1 MSSFIRLVATHN
13 SLLIRATFAR
23 TAYQDAQA
31 AIRTLLIYLLLLGL
45 VFGGLTLVL
54 IDRLLLRR
62 LSRLEWP
69 VVVISNQA
77 IVGRGLVS
85 RQSLDIIN
93 AHMLRTV
100 QSVGGRI
107 DRVFCCPHR
116 PEEKCSCRKP
126 EPGLL
131 LQAADQMKLDLS
143 FSFFVGDAESDVMA
157 AKAAGC
163 HPVLVK
169 TGRGEGQM
177 NVLRQGQVMGYYL
190 ADDLADAVNWIV
202 GPGWM
207 TKLDASSDQPTTP
220 TLASSLYASG
230 VAAWA
235 MS

>member
-1 MSSFIRLVATHN
+1 
-13 SLLIRATFAR
+13 
-23 TAYQDAQA
+23 
-31 AIRTLLIYLLLLGL
+31 
-45 VFGGLTLVL
+45 VL
-54 IDRLLLRR
+54 PALRR
-62 LSRLEWP
+62 LSHLEWP

-85 RQSLDIIN
+85 RQTLDVIN
-93 AHMLRTV
+93 SHMVRTV

-107 DRVFCCPHR
+107 DRVFYCPHR
-116 PEEKCSCRKP
+116 PEDKCRCRKP

-131 LQAADQMKLDLS
+131 LQAAGQMKLELS
-143 FSFFVGDAESDVMA
+143 QSFFVGDAESDVMA

-163 HPVLVK
+163 RPVLVR

-190 ADDLADAVNWIV
+190 ADDLADAVNWIT

-207 TKLDASSDQPTTP
+207 TKCDAPSEQP
-220 TLASSLYASG
+220 AAYAAATAYLGPG

-235 MS
+235 TS

>member
-1 MSSFIRLVATHN
+1 MKRPAIFLDRDGVINRN
-13 SLLIRATFAR
+13 R
-23 TAYQDAQA
+23 TDHVKTWAEFDF
-31 AIRTLLIYLLLLGL
+31 LPG
-45 VFGGLTLVL
+45 VL
-54 IDRLLLRR
+54 PALRR
-62 LSRLEWP
+62 LSHLEWP

-85 RQSLDIIN
+85 RQTLDVIN
-93 AHMLRTV
+93 GHMVRTV

-116 PEEKCSCRKP
+116 PEEKCCCRKP

-143 FSFFVGDAESDVMA
+143 HSFFVGDAESDVMA

-163 HPVLVK
+163 RPVLVK

-177 NVLRQGQVMGYYL
+177 NILRQGQVMGYYL
-190 ADDLADAVNWIV
+190 ADDLAEAVNWIS

-207 TKLDASSDQPTTP
+207 TKFDAASDQPTTP
-220 TLASSLYASG
+220 ASTPSYYAPG

-235 MS
+235 MR

>member
-1 MSSFIRLVATHN
+1 MKRP
-13 SLLIRATFAR
+13 
-23 TAYQDAQA
+23 
-31 AIRTLLIYLLLLGL
+31 AIFLDRDGVINRNRPDHVKTWAEFEFLPG
-45 VFGGLTLVL
+45 VL
-54 IDRLLLRR
+54 PALRR
-62 LSRLEWP
+62 LALLEWP

-85 RQSLDIIN
+85 RQTLDVIN
-93 AHMLRTV
+93 ARMVRTV

-116 PEEKCSCRKP
+116 PEDKCRCRKP

-131 LQAADQMKLDLS
+131 LQAANQMKLELS
-143 FSFFVGDAESDVMA
+143 HSFFVGDAESDVMA

-163 HPVLVK
+163 RPVLVK

-190 ADDLADAVNWIV
+190 ADDLADAVNWII

-207 TKLDASSDQPTTP
+207 TKFDTPNDQPAALATAPAYHTP
-220 TLASSLYASG
+220 G

-235 MS
+235 LS